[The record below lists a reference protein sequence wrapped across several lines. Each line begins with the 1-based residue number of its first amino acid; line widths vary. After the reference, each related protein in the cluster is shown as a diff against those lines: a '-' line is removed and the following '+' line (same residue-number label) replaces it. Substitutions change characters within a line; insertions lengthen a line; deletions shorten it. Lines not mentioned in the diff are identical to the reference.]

1 VADDAH
7 RRLLALIGLGMRARS
22 VVIGVDSVRA
32 AALGGKLALAVVAPD
47 AARNSRE
54 KVLPLLAAK
63 KIEVI
68 EGPSADALGAAI
80 GRASIAAIGVV
91 DRELANGIRS
101 AAADATRVV

>member
-1 VADDAH
+1 M
-7 RRLLALIGLGMRARS
+7 ALIGLGMRARR

-32 AALGGKLALAVVAPD
+32 AALGGKLVLAVVAPD
-47 AARNSRE
+47 AARHSRE

-68 EGPSADALGAAI
+68 EGPSADELGAAT
-80 GRASIAAIGVV
+80 GRAAIAAVGVV

-101 AAADATRVV
+101 AAAEATRVV

>member
-1 VADDAH
+1 
-7 RRLLALIGLGMRARS
+7 M
-22 VVIGVDSVRA
+22 VIGVDSVRA
-32 AALGGKLALAVVAPD
+32 AALGGKLVLAIVAPD
-47 AARNSRE
+47 AARNSRD

-68 EGPSADALGAAI
+68 EGPSADELGAAT
-80 GRASIAAIGVV
+80 GRTAIAAVGVV